1 MAKRSSAASPKPASG
16 SASKPARKKV
26 AKAPTKSPI
35 KAPVKAPAKAPL
47 KAPLKAGPASKPDA
61 AGEPASPRAP
71 RRSKPSIIA
80 RGEDP
85 GIGEH
90 RLFASTSL
98 SDPKAIKAFALDAAR
113 TLSDDKCEDVQLL
126 HVSGISQVSDY
137 IIIASGT
144 SDRQMSSSAD
154 DMEDVGVRHGWKTF
168 RRHDDDRTTWI
179 VVDFVDVVVHVFEPN
194 TRAHYDLE
202 MLWADA
208 PRLEWER
215 PDQVKRNRAG
225 LE

>member
-1 MAKRSSAASPKPASG
+1 MAKRPSAESPKSAPKKAAKPSAKASAASKSEPA
-16 SASKPARKKV
+16 PR
-26 AKAPTKSPI
+26 PTK
-35 KAPVKAPAKAPL
+35 
-47 KAPLKAGPASKPDA
+47 
-61 AGEPASPRAP
+61 AP
-71 RRSKPSIIA
+71 RRAKPSIIA

-85 GIGEH
+85 GVGEH
-90 RLFASTSL
+90 QLYASTSM
-98 SDPKAIKAFALDAAR
+98 SDPKSIKAFAIDAAR

-154 DMEDVGVRHGWKTF
+154 DMEAVGVRHGWKTF

-179 VVDFVDVVVHVFEPN
+179 VVDFVDVVVHIFEPN

-215 PDQVKRNRAG
+215 PDQVKR
-225 LE
+225 